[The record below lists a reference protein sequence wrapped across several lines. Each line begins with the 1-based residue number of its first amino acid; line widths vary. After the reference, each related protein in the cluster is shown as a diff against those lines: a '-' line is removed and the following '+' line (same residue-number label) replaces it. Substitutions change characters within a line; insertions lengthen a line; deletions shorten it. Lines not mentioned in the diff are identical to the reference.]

1 MRILFLTFNYP
12 PDLSAGSFR
21 AKALVEQLAKRLPPG
36 SRIDVL
42 TTRPN
47 RYASIEIAA
56 PDHEELGSLAVERI
70 PLPAHKGGMLD
81 RARAFLAFDLGVI
94 RSIRGRK
101 YDLVFATSSRL
112 MTAVLG
118 ARAADKLGA
127 PLYLDIRDLFVDAIG
142 EVLPG
147 VKGRLLLPIFSRLEG
162 YAVRRAAKVNL
173 VSAGFKPYFD
183 ERYPATPLDFFTNG
197 IDDEFLTR
205 SWPAGAAVSGRPIRV
220 LYAGNIG
227 SGQGLHRVLPRL
239 AKLAGPG
246 YQFVVIGDGGCKD
259 ELVRELARE
268 EAGNV
273 EIRTPVK
280 RSELIPMYEDADVLF
295 LHLEDYA
302 ICTKV
307 LPSKLFEYA
316 ATGKPL
322 LAGVA
327 GFPAEFLRQ
336 EVKNCGVFHPCDA
349 DAGLAALK
357 GLTLGATDRAD
368 FIRRFARTAIMERMA
383 GAVLKAGAA

>member
-21 AKALVEQLAKRLPPG
+21 SGALVEKLAKRLPGG

-56 PDHEELGSLAVERI
+56 PDREEAGSLTIERI
-70 PLPAHKGGMLD
+70 PLPAHKGGMID
-81 RARAFLAFDLGVI
+81 RARAFLAFDRGVV
-94 RSIRGRK
+94 RRIRGRK
-101 YDLVFATSSRL
+101 YDLVFATSARL

-118 ARAADKLGA
+118 ARVANGLGV
-127 PLYLDIRDLFVDAIG
+127 PLYLDIRDLFADAIP

-147 VKGRLLLPIFSRLEG
+147 IKGRLLLPIFTRLEG
-162 YAVRRAAKVNL
+162 YAVRSAAKVNL

-197 IDDEFLTR
+197 IDDEFLT
-205 SWPAGAAVSGRPIRV
+205 STWPADPAIGRPIRV

-227 SGQGLHRVLPRL
+227 NGQGLHRILPRL
-239 AKLAGPG
+239 AKIAGPR
-246 YQFVVIGDGGCKD
+246 YHFIVVGDGGCKD
-259 ELVRELARE
+259 LLVRELARE
-268 EAGNV
+268 GANNV
-273 EIRTPVK
+273 EIRPPVK
-280 RSELIPMYEDADVLF
+280 RIELIPMYGDADVLF
-295 LHLEDYA
+295 LHLEDYEA
-302 ICTKV
+302 LTKV

-316 ATGKPL
+316 ATGKPV

-327 GFPAEFLRQ
+327 GFTAEFLRK
-336 EVKNCGVFHPCDA
+336 EVANCGVFHPCDA

-357 GLTLGATDRAD
+357 GLSLGATNRAG
-368 FIRRFARTAIMERMA
+368 FIRRYARTGIMERMA
-383 GAVLKAGAA
+383 DAVLKVGGA